1 MRWNISPCW
10 CSRSEVT
17 GEVELELG
25 ADDDELPLLLAP
37 CEEPKPPLRFSG
49 SELVLKIGGAMV
61 ASNPCNTISRAHQ
74 SITENLKAMRVIII
88 WTALSHH

>member
-25 ADDDELPLLLAP
+25 ADDDESPLLLAP
-37 CEEPKPPLRFSG
+37 CDEPEPPLRFSG
-49 SELVLKIGGAMV
+49 SVLVLKIGGAIV
-61 ASNPCNTISRAHQ
+61 ASNPCNTQIHVPL
-74 SITENLKAMRVIII
+74 SIT
-88 WTALSHH
+88 